1 MRVLKAIRDVLS
13 QDPFVGKRLKGEF
26 EGVFSLRVGD
36 YRVLYEV
43 NAIEE
48 LVKLLMVEHRGRIYR
63 ASSSCSFP

>member
-1 MRVLKAIRDVLS
+1 LRVLKAIRDVLS